1 MLQELYQKYNNDVN
15 KDYYILVDIL
25 NYLQSGNK
33 INNDELLEL
42 SKIRTTKNENAV
54 MLAIQFGYTTAL
66 DKLLKPI
73 IIKKY
78 ETDYIDKKYEPMYP
92 ENNYARYNYS
102 GVESVYNVET
112 GKIISQRETIRRPKK
127 KKIMLYDIFE
137 KNIENKSAVSMGFES
152 NNKKITE
159 LLYKKFEQMKDVS
172 TANIESMLNGLLS
185 SNQMNKYYETLGKLS
200 DSAMNNVNLLILVY
214 GLSNDKI
221 STDYYEKNKLI
232 ERTFEKSSNN
242 AILSSVIKIL
252 EDDDIS
258 MDYKVTVQYL
268 LLKYSI
274 PFSKDYLNKLI
285 EINKKINCNK
295 FMNIYCFTSDDINS
309 IIDKPVNVIEAYYG
323 KKINDIITNNNLD
336 GIGTRK
342 FLDSIDLFGDDERF
356 NMLGI
361 NELDLSLFKNY
372 NDISD
377 FNMRNL
383 VWHNI
388 NVAGYNDD
396 FIIRLFNEDFLR
408 YLFNYDFHKSNE
420 TGHVLILNDYG
431 TRLIDYFEKL
441 DVQNEETI
449 ESLKGKYYWMGNA
462 AFDYNINLAFTNK
475 MEEIRNKNNKE
486 NSINYHDYG
495 QGIELAKIPKED
507 LVQALDDFSEGSEN
521 LKICLKTLWE
531 NALPTLACCKGDH
544 FEIRDSLYS
553 NSKLFIQSVGNIAF
567 DSNVDIFSYLSS
579 DFINNPYIRLSE
591 RNNGKNI
598 SFFGK
603 NKEQLFIQLSK
614 DVLSGKKDNKE
625 TLSKKINSN
634 TPVSIY
640 VESLVDLLKEHK
652 VEDHII
658 SLIAQIDT
666 KVVQLTYHLQKLK
679 DGTEEYSQCVE
690 ELSKSINQMY
700 DILEPI
706 ARAMNSNEMNEAKK
720 K

>member
-1 MLQELYQKYNNDVN
+1 MLEKLYEKYNNDVN
-15 KDYYILVDIL
+15 KDYYVLVDTL
-25 NYLQSGNK
+25 NYLQSGHK
-33 INNDELLEL
+33 LHNDELLKL
-42 SKIRTTKNENAV
+42 SKIRTRKNENAV
-54 MLAIQFGYTTAL
+54 MLAVQLGYDVAL
-66 DKLLKPI
+66 NELLRPI
-73 IIKKY
+73 IITKY

-152 NNKKITE
+152 NNKKITQ
-159 LLYKKFEQMKDVS
+159 LLYKRFEQIQDVS
-172 TANIESMLNGLLS
+172 TANIEIMLNGLLS
-185 SNQMNKYYETLGKLS
+185 SNQMDKYYESLDKLS
-200 DSAMNNVNLLILVY
+200 EHTMNNMNLLILVY

-221 STDYYEKNKLI
+221 STDFYEKNKLI

-242 AILSSVIKIL
+242 AILASIIKIL
-252 EDDDIS
+252 EDNDIS

-268 LLKYSI
+268 LLKHSI
-274 PFSKDYLNKLI
+274 PFSKEYLNKLI

-531 NALPTLACCKGDH
+531 NSLPTVACCKGDH
-544 FEIRDSLYS
+544 FEIRDSLHS
-553 NSKLFIQSVGNIAF
+553 NSKLFMQCVGNIAF
-567 DSNVDIFSYLSS
+567 DSNVDIFSYLSPE
-579 DFINNPYIRLSE
+579 FINNPYIRLSE
-591 RNNGKNI
+591 RYNHKNI

-603 NKEQLFIQLSK
+603 NKEQLFLQLSK
-614 DVLSGKKDNKE
+614 EVLSGKKDNKE
-625 TLSKKINSN
+625 YLSKKVNSN

-640 VESLVDLLKEHK
+640 VESTVDLLKEHK
-652 VEDHII
+652 VDNHII
-658 SLIAQIDT
+658 SLIAQLYEKNIKCLDN
-666 KVVQLTYHLQKLK
+666 LQNLK
-679 DGTEEYSQCVE
+679 EDTEEYAQCICE
-690 ELSKSINQMY
+690 MHKSISQINS
-700 DILEPI
+700 ILEPI
-706 ARAMNSNEMNEAKK
+706 ARSFEDIEVKK

>member
-1 MLQELYQKYNNDVN
+1 MLENLYEKYNNDIN
-15 KDYYILVDIL
+15 KDYYVLVDTL
-25 NYLQSGNK
+25 NYLQSGHK
-33 INNDELLEL
+33 LHNDELLKL
-42 SKIRTTKNENAV
+42 SKIRTRKNENAV
-54 MLAIQFGYTTAL
+54 MLAVQLGYDVAL
-66 DKLLKPI
+66 NELLRPI
-73 IIKKY
+73 IITKY

-137 KNIENKSAVSMGFES
+137 KNIENKSAVSRGFES
-152 NNKKITE
+152 NNKKITQ
-159 LLYKKFEQMKDVS
+159 LLYERFEQMQDVS
-172 TANIESMLNGLLS
+172 TANIEIMLNGLLS
-185 SNQMNKYYETLGKLS
+185 SNQMDKYYECLDRLS
-200 DSAMNNVNLLILVY
+200 EHTMNNMNLLILVY

-221 STDYYEKNKLI
+221 STDFYEKNKLI

-242 AILSSVIKIL
+242 AILASIIKIL
-252 EDDDIS
+252 EDNDIS

-268 LLKYSI
+268 LLKHSI

-285 EINKKINCNK
+285 EINKKINCNN
-295 FMNIYCFTSDDINS
+295 FVNIYSFTSDDINS

-323 KKINDIITNNNLD
+323 KKINDIITNKKLN

-342 FLDSIDLFGDDERF
+342 LLDSIDFFGDDERF
-356 NMLGI
+356 NKLGI

-372 NDISD
+372 NEISD
-377 FNMRNL
+377 FNMRNMI
-383 VWHNI
+383 WHNI
-388 NVAGYNDD
+388 NVTGYNDD
-396 FIIRLFNEDFLR
+396 FIIRLFNENFLI
-408 YLFNYDFHKSNE
+408 YLFNYDFHKSKEN
-420 TGHVLILNDYG
+420 GDFFLPKDYEMN
-431 TRLIDYFEKL
+431 LIDYFKKL

-475 MEEIRNKNNKE
+475 MEEIRIKKT
-486 NSINYHDYG
+486 NSINNYNYG
-495 QGIELAKIPKED
+495 QGIELAKISKED

>member
-1 MLQELYQKYNNDVN
+1 MLEKLCEKYNNDVN
-15 KDYYILVDIL
+15 KDYYVLVDTL
-25 NYLQSGNK
+25 NYLQSGHK
-33 INNDELLEL
+33 LHNDELLKL
-42 SKIRTTKNENAV
+42 SKIRTRKNENAV
-54 MLAIQFGYTTAL
+54 MLAVQLGYNVAL
-66 DKLLKPI
+66 NELLRPI
-73 IIKKY
+73 IITKY

-152 NNKKITE
+152 NNKKITQ
-159 LLYKKFEQMKDVS
+159 LLYKRFEQIQDVS
-172 TANIESMLNGLLS
+172 TANIEIMLNGLLS
-185 SNQMNKYYETLGKLS
+185 SNQMDKYYETLDRLS
-200 DSAMNNVNLLILVY
+200 EHTMNNMNLLILVY

-221 STDYYEKNKLI
+221 STDFYEKNKLI
-232 ERTFEKSSNN
+232 ERTFEKSSNSV
-242 AILSSVIKIL
+242 ILASIIKIL

-258 MDYKVTVQYL
+258 MDYKVSVQYL

-285 EINKKINCNK
+285 EINKKINCNN
-295 FMNIYCFTSDDINS
+295 FMNIYSFTGDDINS

-323 KKINDIITNNNLD
+323 KKVKDIITNKNLD

-342 FLDSIDLFGDDERF
+342 LLNSIDFLGDDERF
-356 NMLGI
+356 NKLGI

-372 NDISD
+372 NEISN

-388 NVAGYNDD
+388 NVTGYNDD

-420 TGHVLILNDYG
+420 TGHVLIRNDYG

-449 ESLKGKYYWMGNA
+449 ETVEIKRYWMADAN
-462 AFDYNINLAFTNK
+462 FDYNVRLVTRKK
-475 MEEIRNKNNKE
+475 MEEIRIKKT
-486 NSINYHDYG
+486 NSINNYNYG

>member
-1 MLQELYQKYNNDVN
+1 MLEKLYEKYNNDVN
-15 KDYYILVDIL
+15 KDYYVLVDTL
-25 NYLQSGNK
+25 NYLQSGHK
-33 INNDELLEL
+33 LHNDELLKL
-42 SKIRTTKNENAV
+42 SKIRTRKNENAV
-54 MLAIQFGYTTAL
+54 MLAVQLGYNVAL
-66 DKLLKPI
+66 NELLRPI
-73 IIKKY
+73 IITKY

-137 KNIENKSAVSMGFES
+137 KNIENKSAVSIAFSS
-152 NNKKITE
+152 NNKRIIKI
-159 LLYKKFEQMKDVS
+159 LYDRFVHMKHV
-172 TANIESMLNGLLS
+172 AQNNIETMLNGLLS
-185 SNQMNKYYETLGKLS
+185 SNQMDNYYKTLDRLS
-200 DSAMNNVNLLILVY
+200 EHTMNNMNLLILVY
-214 GLSNDKI
+214 GLSNDKLT
-221 STDYYEKNKLI
+221 TDYYNKNKLI
-232 ERTFEKSSNN
+232 ERTFENSSNN
-242 AILSSVIKIL
+242 AILASIIKIL

-258 MDYKVTVQYL
+258 MDYKVSVQYL

-285 EINKKINCNK
+285 EINKKINCNN
-295 FMNIYCFTSDDINS
+295 FMNIYSFIGDDINS

-323 KKINDIITNNNLD
+323 KKVKDIITNKNLD

-342 FLDSIDLFGDDERF
+342 LLNSIDFLGDDERF
-356 NMLGI
+356 NKLGI

-372 NDISD
+372 NEISD
-377 FNMRNL
+377 FNMRNMI
-383 VWHNI
+383 WHNI
-388 NVAGYNDD
+388 NVTGYNDD
-396 FIIRLFNEDFLR
+396 FIIRLFNENFLI
-408 YLFNYDFHKSNE
+408 YLFNYDFHKSKEN
-420 TGHVLILNDYG
+420 GDFFLPKDYEMN
-431 TRLIDYFEKL
+431 LIDYFKKL

>member
-1 MLQELYQKYNNDVN
+1 MAD
-15 KDYYILVDIL
+15 
-25 NYLQSGNK
+25 
-33 INNDELLEL
+33 
-42 SKIRTTKNENAV
+42 
-54 MLAIQFGYTTAL
+54 
-66 DKLLKPI
+66 
-73 IIKKY
+73 
-78 ETDYIDKKYEPMYP
+78 
-92 ENNYARYNYS
+92 
-102 GVESVYNVET
+102 
-112 GKIISQRETIRRPKK
+112 
-127 KKIMLYDIFE
+127 
-137 KNIENKSAVSMGFES
+137 
-152 NNKKITE
+152 
-159 LLYKKFEQMKDVS
+159 
-172 TANIESMLNGLLS
+172 AN
-185 SNQMNKYYETLGKLS
+185 
-200 DSAMNNVNLLILVY
+200 
-214 GLSNDKI
+214 
-221 STDYYEKNKLI
+221 
-232 ERTFEKSSNN
+232 
-242 AILSSVIKIL
+242 
-252 EDDDIS
+252 
-258 MDYKVTVQYL
+258 
-268 LLKYSI
+268 
-274 PFSKDYLNKLI
+274 
-285 EINKKINCNK
+285 
-295 FMNIYCFTSDDINS
+295 
-309 IIDKPVNVIEAYYG
+309 
-323 KKINDIITNNNLD
+323 
-336 GIGTRK
+336 
-342 FLDSIDLFGDDERF
+342 
-356 NMLGI
+356 
-361 NELDLSLFKNY
+361 
-372 NDISD
+372 
-377 FNMRNL
+377 
-383 VWHNI
+383 
-388 NVAGYNDD
+388 
-396 FIIRLFNEDFLR
+396 
-408 YLFNYDFHKSNE
+408 
-420 TGHVLILNDYG
+420 
-431 TRLIDYFEKL
+431 
-441 DVQNEETI
+441 
-449 ESLKGKYYWMGNA
+449 
-462 AFDYNINLAFTNK
+462 FDYNVRLVTRKK
-475 MEEIRNKNNKE
+475 MEEIRIKKT
-486 NSINYHDYG
+486 NSINNYNYG

>member
-1 MLQELYQKYNNDVN
+1 MLEKLYEKYNNDVN
-15 KDYYILVDIL
+15 KDYYVLVDTL
-25 NYLQSGNK
+25 NYLQSGHK
-33 INNDELLEL
+33 LHNDELLKL
-42 SKIRTTKNENAV
+42 SKIRTRKNENAV
-54 MLAIQFGYTTAL
+54 MLAVQLGYDVAL
-66 DKLLKPI
+66 NELLRPI
-73 IIKKY
+73 IITKY

-152 NNKKITE
+152 NNKKITQ
-159 LLYKKFEQMKDVS
+159 LLYKRFEQIQDVS
-172 TANIESMLNGLLS
+172 TANIEIMLNGLLS
-185 SNQMNKYYETLGKLS
+185 SNQMDKYYESLDKLS
-200 DSAMNNVNLLILVY
+200 EHTMNNMNLLILVY

-221 STDYYEKNKLI
+221 STDFYEKNKLI

-242 AILSSVIKIL
+242 AILASIIKIL
-252 EDDDIS
+252 EDNDIS

-268 LLKYSI
+268 LLKHSI

-285 EINKKINCNK
+285 EINKKINCNN
-295 FMNIYCFTSDDINS
+295 FMNIYSFTGDDINS

-323 KKINDIITNNNLD
+323 KKVKDIITNKNLD

-356 NMLGI
+356 NKLGI

-372 NDISD
+372 NEISN

-388 NVAGYNDD
+388 NVTGYNDD

-449 ESLKGKYYWMGNA
+449 ETVEIKRYWMADAN
-462 AFDYNINLAFTNK
+462 FDYNVRLVTRKK
-475 MEEIRNKNNKE
+475 MEEIRIKKT
-486 NSINYHDYG
+486 NSINNYNYG

-507 LVQALDDFSEGSEN
+507 LVQALDGFSEGSEN

>member
-1 MLQELYQKYNNDVN
+1 MLEKLYEKYNNDVN
-15 KDYYILVDIL
+15 KDYYVLVDIL
-25 NYLQSGNK
+25 NYLQSGHK
-33 INNDELLEL
+33 INKDELLEL
-42 SKIRTTKNENAV
+42 SKIRTTKNESAV
-54 MLAIQFGYTTAL
+54 MLAVQLGYGDAL
-66 DKLLKPI
+66 NELLRPI
-73 IIKKY
+73 IITKY

-137 KNIENKSAVSMGFES
+137 KNIENKSAVSIAFSS
-152 NNKKITE
+152 NNKRIIKI
-159 LLYKKFEQMKDVS
+159 LYDRFVHMKHV
-172 TANIESMLNGLLS
+172 AQNNIETMLNGLLS
-185 SNQMNKYYETLGKLS
+185 SNQMDNYYKTLDRLS
-200 DSAMNNVNLLILVY
+200 EHAMNNMNLLILVY
-214 GLSNDKI
+214 GLSNDKLT
-221 STDYYEKNKLI
+221 TDFYNKNKLI

-242 AILSSVIKIL
+242 AILASIIKIL

-258 MDYKVTVQYL
+258 MDYKVSVQYL

-285 EINKKINCNK
+285 EINKKINCNN
-295 FMNIYCFTSDDINS
+295 FMNIYSFTGDDINS

-323 KKINDIITNNNLD
+323 KKVKDIITNKNLD

-342 FLDSIDLFGDDERF
+342 LLNSIDFLGDDERF
-356 NMLGI
+356 NKLGI

-372 NDISD
+372 NEISD
-377 FNMRNL
+377 FNMRNMI
-383 VWHNI
+383 WHNI
-388 NVAGYNDD
+388 NVTGYNDD
-396 FIIRLFNEDFLR
+396 FIIRLFNENFLI
-408 YLFNYDFHKSNE
+408 YLFNYDFHKSKEN
-420 TGHVLILNDYG
+420 GVFFLPKDYEMN
-431 TRLIDYFEKL
+431 LIDYFKKL

-495 QGIELAKIPKED
+495 QGVELAKIPKED

-706 ARAMNSNEMNEAKK
+706 AREMNNNEMNEAKK

>member
-1 MLQELYQKYNNDVN
+1 MLEKLYEKYNNDVN
-15 KDYYILVDIL
+15 KDYYVLVDIL
-25 NYLQSGNK
+25 NYLQSGHK
-33 INNDELLEL
+33 INKDELLEL
-42 SKIRTTKNENAV
+42 SKIRTTKNESAV
-54 MLAIQFGYTTAL
+54 MLAVQLGYGDAL
-66 DKLLKPI
+66 NELLRPI
-73 IIKKY
+73 IITKY

-137 KNIENKSAVSMGFES
+137 KNIENKSAVSIAFSS
-152 NNKKITE
+152 NYKRIIKI
-159 LLYKKFEQMKDVS
+159 LYDRFVHMKHV
-172 TANIESMLNGLLS
+172 AQNNIETMLNGLLS
-185 SNQMNKYYETLGKLS
+185 SNQMDNYYKTLDRLS
-200 DSAMNNVNLLILVY
+200 EHAMNNMNLLILVY
-214 GLSNDKI
+214 GLSNDKLT
-221 STDYYEKNKLI
+221 TDFYNKNKLI

-242 AILSSVIKIL
+242 AILASIIKIL

-258 MDYKVTVQYL
+258 MDYKVSVQYL

-285 EINKKINCNK
+285 EINKKINCNN
-295 FMNIYCFTSDDINS
+295 FMNIYSFTGDDINS

-323 KKINDIITNNNLD
+323 KKVKDIITNKNLD

-342 FLDSIDLFGDDERF
+342 LLNSIDFLGDDERF
-356 NMLGI
+356 NKLGI

-372 NDISD
+372 NEISD
-377 FNMRNL
+377 FNMRNMI
-383 VWHNI
+383 WHNI
-388 NVAGYNDD
+388 NVTGYNDD
-396 FIIRLFNEDFLR
+396 FIIRLFNENFLI
-408 YLFNYDFHKSNE
+408 YLFNYDFHKSKEN
-420 TGHVLILNDYG
+420 GVFFLPKDYEMN
-431 TRLIDYFEKL
+431 LIDYFKKL

-495 QGIELAKIPKED
+495 QGVELAKIPKED

-706 ARAMNSNEMNEAKK
+706 AREMNNNEMNEAKK